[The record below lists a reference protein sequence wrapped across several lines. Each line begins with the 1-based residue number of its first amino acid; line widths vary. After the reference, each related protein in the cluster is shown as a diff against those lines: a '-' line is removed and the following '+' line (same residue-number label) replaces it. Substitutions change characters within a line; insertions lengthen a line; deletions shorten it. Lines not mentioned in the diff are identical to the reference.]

1 MFTTILSIIIILLAA
16 AFLAKPMGIY
26 LAKAFDY
33 NANAT
38 GLDKIYGPIENIL
51 FKLSGIKKVNQS
63 WKHYALSLVLTNGFM
78 IVIVYLIFRLQ
89 GILPLNPSDIAGMEP
104 TLAFNTAISFM
115 TNTNL
120 QHYSGESGL
129 SYLSQ
134 MIGIMF
140 MMFAAPGT
148 ALAVA
153 IAFVRALAGK
163 SIGNFFVD
171 FMRAIIRVLL
181 PISFAAAIIFI
192 ALGVPQTLEPT
203 VTAQTID
210 GAEQN
215 IARGPVGSFLSIKEL
230 GNNGGGFFGVNSAH
244 PFENPNALS
253 NLLQILLMLLLPTA
267 MPFTYG
273 RMVGN
278 AKQGRIL
285 FVSMG
290 MIFVVFLG
298 LTLTHEYLG
307 NPALNNLGLQHEAGS
322 MEGKEV
328 RFGTG
333 QSALYAVVTTASE
346 TGAVNTMHDTMT
358 PIGGML
364 VLFNMLLN
372 TVYGGVGAGFMNVI
386 MYAMIA
392 VFLSGLMVGRTP
404 EFLGKKIEGKEMK
417 LIAVTMLMQPL
428 LILGA
433 SAIALLSPLGTDAIS
448 NAGFHGISQV
458 VYEYTSSAANNGSG
472 FEGLGDATPFWNIST
487 GLVMYFGRFFGLVTM
502 LAVAG
507 SLAAKKLVPETAGTF
522 RTDHSLFGTILIG
535 TIFIV
540 GALTFFPTL
549 VLGPVAEYL
558 TIQAGGI

>member
-1 MFTTILSIIIILLAA
+1 MLSIIITLIAVVL
-16 AFLAKPMGIY
+16 LAKPFGIY

-33 NANAT
+33 NQT
-38 GLDKIYGPIENIL
+38 GVDKLFNPLERVL
-51 FKLSGIKKVNQS
+51 FKIGDIQKVHQT
-63 WKHYALSLVLTNGFM
+63 WKQYALSLVLANAFM
-78 IVIVYLIFRLQ
+78 IVLVYFVFRMQ
-89 GILPLNPSDIAGMEP
+89 GFLPLNPSGNPSMDP

-129 SYLSQ
+129 SYLGQ
-134 MIGIMF
+134 MIGILF

-153 IAFVRALAGK
+153 IAFVRGLSGRE
-163 SIGNFFVD
+163 IGNFFVD
-171 FMRAIIRVLL
+171 LIRAITRVLL
-181 PISFAAAIIFI
+181 PIAFITGLIFV

-203 VTAQTID
+203 VTANTIE
-210 GAEQN
+210 GTTQE
-215 IARGPVGSFLSIKEL
+215 IARGPVGAFLSIKEL

-244 PFENPNALS
+244 PFENPNAIS
-253 NLLQILLMLLLPTA
+253 NFMQILLMMLLPTA
-267 MPFTYG
+267 LPFTYG
-273 RMVGN
+273 KMVGN
-278 AKQGRIL
+278 LKQGRVL
-285 FVSMG
+285 FVSML
-290 MIFVVFLG
+290 MIFMIFLS
-298 LTLTHEYLG
+298 TAFISEFQG
-307 NPALNNLGLQHEAGS
+307 NPKLNELGIQHDQGS

-328 RFGTG
+328 RFGTS
-333 QSALYAVVTTASE
+333 QSIFYAIVTTASE
-346 TGAVNTMHDTMT
+346 TGAVNTMHDTLT
-358 PIGGML
+358 PISGML
-364 VLFNMLLN
+364 TLSNMLLN
-372 TVYGGVGAGFMNVI
+372 TVFGGVGAGFINVM

-404 EFLGKKIEGKEMK
+404 EFLGKKIEGREMK
-417 LIAVTMLMQPL
+417 LIAITMLMHPL

-433 SAIALLSPLGTDAIS
+433 SAIALFSPLGVAGIS
-448 NAGFHGISQV
+448 NSGFHGISQV

-487 GLVMYFGRFFGLVTM
+487 GIVMYIGRFFGLITM

-507 SLAAKKLVPETAGTF
+507 SLASKKIVPETVGTF
-522 RTDHSLFGTILIG
+522 RTDSSLFGVILVG

-558 TIQAGGI
+558 TLR